1 VTELDK
7 AEEASAGHTSVVQ
20 NADGAEFTERRP
32 AGTWGR
38 YARVSARWLI
48 RLVVLVLLAMLV
60 HLLVTSKTIKW
71 HTVGHYFT
79 EHSILLGVVRTLELT
94 VLGMAIGVVLGVV
107 LALMRLSNSLLL
119 RSAASLFLWFFRG
132 TPLLVQI
139 LFWFNLAS
147 FIKRISIGVPFGPTF
162 ASWDTNSL
170 ITPFVAA
177 ILALGLNQGAY
188 MCEIVRAGILSVDQ
202 GQLEASLTL
211 GMTRS
216 RAMRRV
222 VLPQAMRI
230 IIPPTGNHAIA
241 LLKDSSL
248 VSVISM
254 TELLYSAQLIYA
266 NTFETI
272 PLLIVV
278 SLWYLLMTTVTS
290 IGQYYLERHFGR
302 GATRTPPPSALA
314 QLRQTWLDGVGSV
327 FRGRQVRI

>member
-1 VTELDK
+1 MND
-7 AEEASAGHTSVVQ
+7 VV
-20 NADGAEFTERRP
+20 APTTPLAAPAEFTERRP
-32 AGTWGR
+32 AGTLGSI
-38 YARVSARWLI
+38 ARVSARWAV
-48 RLVVLVLLAMLV
+48 RLVILVLLAMLV
-60 HLLVTSKTIKW
+60 HLLATSKTIEW
-71 HTVGHYFT
+71 HVVGHYFT
-79 EHSILLGVVRTLELT
+79 EKSILLGVVRTLELT
-94 VLGMAIGVVLGVV
+94 VIGMAIGVVLGVV
-107 LALMRLSNSLLL
+107 LALMRLSGSALLKT
-119 RSAASLFLWFFRG
+119 AASLFLWFFRG

-147 FIKRISIGVPFGPTF
+147 FIKRISIGIPFGPTF
-162 ASWDTNSL
+162 VSWETNSL

-188 MCEIVRAGILSVDQ
+188 MCEIVRAGILSVDG
-202 GQLEASLTL
+202 GQVEAALTL
-211 GMTRS
+211 GMTRA

-254 TELLYSAQLIYA
+254 TELLYSAQIIYA
-266 NTFETI
+266 NTFQTI

-290 IGQYYLERHFGR
+290 VGQYYLERRFGR
-302 GATRTPPPSALA
+302 GATRHAPVSLY
-314 QLRQTWLDGVGSV
+314 S
-327 FRGRQVRI
+327 QVRGNLASLWRRGGMPA

>member
-1 VTELDK
+1 VTALDK
-7 AEEASAGHTSVVQ
+7 APGPPSLDS
-20 NADGAEFTERRP
+20 EFTERRP
-32 AGTWGR
+32 AGTWAT
-38 YARVSARWLI
+38 YARVSARWLL
-48 RLVVLVLLAMLV
+48 RLVVVVLGAMLI
-60 HLLVTSKTIKW
+60 HLLVTSKTIEW
-71 HTVGHYFT
+71 HVVGHYFT

-94 VLGMAIGVVLGVV
+94 VIGMVIGVVLGVA
-107 LALMRLSNSLLL
+107 LALMRLSSSVLLN
-119 RSAASLFLWFFRG
+119 AAAALFLWFFRG

-162 ASWDTNSL
+162 VSWDTNSL

-177 ILALGLNQGAY
+177 VLALGLNQGAY

-211 GMTRS
+211 GMTRT

-254 TELLYSAQLIYA
+254 TELLYSAQIIYA
-266 NTFETI
+266 NTFQTI
-272 PLLIVV
+272 PLLVV
-278 SLWYLLMTTVTS
+278 ASLWYLLMTTVTS
-290 IGQYYLERHFGR
+290 IGQYFLERHFGR
-302 GATRTPPPSALA
+302 GALRNAPLSMYER
-314 QLRQTWLDGVGSV
+314 LRQGWTTSFSSVWRRGGSSA
-327 FRGRQVRI
+327 